1 MNLKLDLLGDRQ
13 RTHYCGEL
21 RASQAGQSVFLAGW
35 VDRRRDLGN
44 LIFLDLRDHTG
55 VIQVVCSRE
64 VSAAAHDRAEEVRGE
79 YVLGVEGAVVLRSPE
94 RVNAQLPTGEVE
106 VTARTLLVL
115 NEAKTP
121 PFPIADEAKTAE
133 ETRLRYRYLD
143 LRCGHMQR
151 KLRLRHR
158 ANQVVRQH
166 MSEHGFV
173 EIETP
178 FMTRSTPEGAR
189 DYLVPS
195 RLHPGHF
202 YALPQSPQLFKQI
215 LMIAGF
221 DRYFQIV
228 RCFRDED
235 FRADRQAEFT
245 QVDVEMAF
253 PQRDVLFDII
263 ERLMEK
269 LFALI
274 EVKVVRPFP
283 RLTYDDVMERCG
295 SDKPDL
301 RFGLEWM
308 RLNLPEGA
316 GEKMRVAPP
325 VKALRVPGWSSA
337 SRSQLDKLQDMARSL
352 RADWFSY
359 VKVGDSEVQSPL
371 ARILGEQAVRSLAAS
386 ARAQAGDLVLLLGL
400 KAGSAGRS
408 PVPSGT
414 GRSALRALDGASG
427 ELRLEV
433 ARKLDLL
440 KPGAWNF
447 AWVVDFPMFEYDEKE
462 KCYAAVHHPFTSPR
476 EEDLEK
482 LEIDPG
488 AVKARAY
495 DLVLNGSEIGGG
507 SIRIHRQD
515 IQRRVFSVLG
525 LAEEKARARFGFF
538 LDALEYGTP
547 PHGGIALGYDR
558 IVALMAGESN
568 IREVIAFP
576 KTASAVDLMCDAP
589 APVDPEQLD
598 ELGLE
603 IKKD

>member
-1 MNLKLDLLGDRQ
+1 VNLKLDLLGDRQ

-55 VIQVVCSRE
+55 VIQVVCNRE

-151 KLRLRHR
+151 NLRLRHR
-158 ANQVVRQH
+158 ASQVVRSH
-166 MSEHGFV
+166 MGEHGFQ

-195 RLHPGHF
+195 RLRPGHF

-245 QVDVEMAF
+245 QVDIEMAF
-253 PQRDVLFDII
+253 PQRGVLFDIV

-269 LFALI
+269 LFALV
-274 EVKVVRPFP
+274 EVKFVRPFP
-283 RLTYDDVMERCG
+283 CLTYDDVMERYG

-301 RFGLEWM
+301 RFGLEWKRVCLPDEAKG
-308 RLNLPEGA
+308 RLRGFQS
-316 GEKMRVAPP
+316 M
-325 VKALRVPGWSSA
+325 KACRVPSWASA
-337 SRSQLDKLQDMARSL
+337 SRSQLDRLQVPAMAAGASSFAYIIVGGSEIQSRLS
-352 RADWFSY
+352 
-359 VKVGDSEVQSPL
+359 KIVGDKAIRAVVDSVQ
-371 ARILGEQAVRSLAAS
+371 
-386 ARAQAGDLVLLLGL
+386 AQPGDVVLLLGADSTRREGVR
-400 KAGSAGRS
+400 K
-408 PVPSGT
+408 
-414 GRSALRALDGASG
+414 LDEASG

-447 AWVVDFPMFEYDEKE
+447 AWVVDFPMFEYDERE
-462 KCYAAVHHPFTSPR
+462 KRYAAMHHPFTSPR
-476 EEDLEK
+476 EEDLDK
-482 LEIDPG
+482 LETDPG

-576 KTASAVDLMCDAP
+576 KTASAADLMCDAP

-598 ELGLE
+598 DLGLR
-603 IKKD
+603 IKEH

>member
-1 MNLKLDLLGDRQ
+1 VNLRLDLLGDRQ

-21 RASQAGQSVFLAGW
+21 RASQAGESVFLAGW
-35 VDRRRDLGN
+35 VDRRRDLGK

-55 VIQVVCSRE
+55 VIQVVCNPE

-79 YVLGVEGAVVLRSPE
+79 YVLGVEGEVVLRSPE
-94 RVNAQLPTGEVE
+94 RVNAQLSTGEVE
-106 VTARTLLVL
+106 VAARTLLVL

-121 PFPIADEAKTAE
+121 PFAIADEAKAAE

-143 LRCGHMQR
+143 LRSGHMQR
-151 KLRLRHR
+151 NLRLRHR
-158 ANQVVRQH
+158 ANQVVRRH

-195 RLHPGHF
+195 RLRPGHF
-202 YALPQSPQLFKQI
+202 YALPQSPQLFKQL

-221 DRYFQIV
+221 DGYFQIV

-245 QVDVEMAF
+245 QVDIEMAF

-269 LFALI
+269 LWALVG
-274 EVKVVRPFP
+274 VKVARPFP
-283 RLTYDDVMERCG
+283 RLTYDDVMERYG

-301 RFGLEWM
+301 RFALEWK
-308 RLNLPEGA
+308 RVCLPDEARGNLRGFQS
-316 GEKMRVAPP
+316 M
-325 VKALRVPGWSSA
+325 KACRVPSWASV
-337 SRSQLDKLQDMARSL
+337 SRSQLDRLQAPAMTAGASSFAYILVRGTEIHSRLSNIVGENIL
-352 RADWFSY
+352 RGVLGS
-359 VKVGDSEVQSPL
+359 VQ
-371 ARILGEQAVRSLAAS
+371 
-386 ARAQAGDLVLLLGL
+386 AQPGDLVLLLGADSDRPERVR
-400 KAGSAGRS
+400 K
-408 PVPSGT
+408 
-414 GRSALRALDGASG
+414 LDEASG

-482 LEIDPG
+482 LEIDPR

-525 LAEEKARARFGFF
+525 LTEEKARARFGFF

-589 APVDPEQLD
+589 TPVDPEQLD
-598 ELGLE
+598 ELGLRVKE
-603 IKKD
+603 R